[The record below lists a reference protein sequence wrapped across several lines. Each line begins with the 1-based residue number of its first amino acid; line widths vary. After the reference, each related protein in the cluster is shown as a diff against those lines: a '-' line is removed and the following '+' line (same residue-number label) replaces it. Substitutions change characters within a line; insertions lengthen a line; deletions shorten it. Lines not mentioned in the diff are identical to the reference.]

1 MTQKGETNS
10 ICKCDS
16 NLEKISLQE
25 RLNKHFSFRMSTLLV
40 RNEEGTTVP
49 KTGTSKQNV
58 SLTRGVQKTRPTG
71 KTKTKL
77 TKLEKPKQN

>member
-1 MTQKGETNS
+1 MTQRGETNS
-10 ICKCDS
+10 ISKCDT

-49 KTGTSKQNV
+49 KTGTSKQNA
-58 SLTRGVQKTRPTG
+58 SNLTRGVQKNRPTR

-77 TKLEKPKQN
+77 TKKTN